1 MATPDKITPKTMKPI
16 ETQYIV
22 KRKIGF
28 TKTQDESLR
37 KLADYGVN
45 INNFVRIA
53 VREKIKRDWPKIKEH
68 HEKDYCPF

>member
-1 MATPDKITPKTMKPI
+1 MKAI
-16 ETQYIV
+16 EEQYIV

-28 TKTQDESLR
+28 TKRQDESLR

-53 VREKIKRDWPKIKEH
+53 VREKIKRDWPKIKEN

>member
-1 MATPDKITPKTMKPI
+1 MKAI
-16 ETQYIV
+16 EEQYIV

-28 TKTQDESLR
+28 TKRQDESLR

-53 VREKIKRDWPKIKEH
+53 VREKIKRDCPKIKEN

>member
-1 MATPDKITPKTMKPI
+1 MKPI
-16 ETQYIV
+16 GNQYIV

-53 VREKIKRDWPKIKEH
+53 IREKIKRDWPKIKEN